1 MSVVVV
7 VSRGRKVQE
16 EVGMAYVVVAW
27 EASVVRVVVTVAVA
41 TAVLEDVVKTPRNAR
56 QPTSVTE
63 PIVVVY
69 LMQPYTL

>member
-1 MSVVVV
+1 MAVE
-7 VSRGRKVQE
+7 VQL
-16 EVGMAYVVVAW
+16 VGIAYLVEAW
-27 EASVVRVVVTVAVA
+27 EACVVRVCVTDTVA

-56 QPTSVTE
+56 QPGSVTE